1 MFAQF
6 VAAGTLIT
14 VIPGF
19 VRFAT
24 LARLISS
31 EIMKTPGSG
40 RLRLAGLATI
50 ALLWAV
56 KACGQSGS
64 PSQNEVVPTIAHAI
78 KQSNRVYLGW
88 RVFHDNCA
96 RCHGP
101 DATGTD
107 KAPDLRVRVKPMSSA
122 QFVGTVLR
130 RYGWVLPS
138 GQTQGE
144 SGVPAREIRALVER
158 RSGEI
163 VMPAWESE
171 PAVKAHIADLYDYL
185 QARAS
190 GALGPGRPPW
200 SGK

>member
-1 MFAQF
+1 
-6 VAAGTLIT
+6 
-14 VIPGF
+14 
-19 VRFAT
+19 
-24 LARLISS
+24 
-31 EIMKTPGSG
+31 MKTPRFG
-40 RLRLAGLATI
+40 RLRLAGLATVV
-50 ALLWAV
+50 LLWGV
-56 KACGQSGS
+56 DACGQGGS
-64 PSQNEVVPTIAHAI
+64 PSQNNVVPAIAQAI

-88 RVFHDNCA
+88 RVFQANCA

-101 DATGTD
+101 DATGTG

-130 RYGWVLPS
+130 RYSWVLPS
-138 GQTQGE
+138 GETQGE
-144 SGVPAREIRALVER
+144 SGAPASEIQALVER

-171 PAVKAHIADLYDYL
+171 PTVKAHIVDLYDYL

-200 SGK
+200 PGK

>member
-1 MFAQF
+1 MN
-6 VAAGTLIT
+6 
-14 VIPGF
+14 
-19 VRFAT
+19 
-24 LARLISS
+24 
-31 EIMKTPGSG
+31 TPSSG
-40 RLRLAGLATI
+40 RLRLAGLAAI
-50 ALLWAV
+50 ALLWAGN
-56 KACGQSGS
+56 ACGQSGS
-64 PSQNEVVPTIAHAI
+64 PSQNDIVPTIAHAI

-130 RYGWVLPS
+130 RYSWVLPS
-138 GQTQGE
+138 GETQGE
-144 SGVPAREIRALVER
+144 SGVPASQIQALVER
-158 RSGEI
+158 RSGEV

-171 PAVKAHIADLYDYL
+171 PKVKAHIADLYDYL